1 MEVIR
6 HSEDENHET
15 SKLSQNELLEIFEII
30 ESYIF
35 RRQICDIPTNAL
47 NKVFVALNNEIVRY
61 DGTIENYL
69 EKLKYALMK
78 KTASGIY
85 PDDGMFEEGLS
96 NKQVYLMRSKNKK
109 YIMERL
115 ENYGRRKLRMCGI

>member
-1 MEVIR
+1 M
-6 HSEDENHET
+6 
-15 SKLSQNELLEIFEII
+15 
-30 ESYIF
+30 
-35 RRQICDIPTNAL
+35 

-109 YIMERL
+109 YIMERF
-115 ENYGRRKLRMCGI
+115 ENWGTKEVKDVWNLIEEGTYTIEHIMPQTLSNDWNGTIL